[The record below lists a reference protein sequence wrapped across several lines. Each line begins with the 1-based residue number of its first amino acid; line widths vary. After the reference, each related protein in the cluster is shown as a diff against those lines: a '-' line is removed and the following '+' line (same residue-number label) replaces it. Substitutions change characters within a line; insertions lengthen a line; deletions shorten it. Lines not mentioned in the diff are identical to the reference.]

1 MASFVLASAYT
12 LGFWS
17 YARARLYKI
26 SRLKH
31 GLAAIKNPS
40 SETYYKQISPYGAP
54 NVYLG
59 LQEATKDRYLLKA
72 KESGSTMERIFDGLY
87 GETETIDLNLKVFDT
102 DIYLDTNFLHVV
114 KYEYT
119 TFYRS
124 DWGSKYYVSYVF
136 NDRHKKYYVT
146 GRKFPHAFV
155 IDVFSDMPEDLTIER
170 IAKEIHVERFKL
182 GVGVCIWATPILPF
196 ILL

>member
-1 MASFVLASAYT
+1 MASVVLASAYT
-12 LGFWS
+12 LGCWS
-17 YARARLYKI
+17 YARARLDRI
-26 SRLKH
+26 ARLKH
-31 GLAAIKNPS
+31 GLAAIKDTS
-40 SETYYKQISPYGAP
+40 SETYYKQIALYNTPD
-54 NVYLG
+54 VFLG

-102 DIYLDTNFLHVV
+102 DIYLDTKFLHVV

-124 DWGSKYYVSYVF
+124 DWGSKYNVSYVF
-136 NDRHKKYYVT
+136 NDRHKKYYVA

-155 IDVFSDMPEDLTIER
+155 IDVFSDLPEDVTIEH
-170 IAKEIHVERFKL
+170 IANEIRVERFKL
-182 GVGVCIWATPILPF
+182 AAGVCLWAAPILPF